1 MTQDTP
7 PNAVNNGGSP
17 NAAQAQEWNG
27 PGGAHR
33 TKYSALID
41 NEIARHNERFRA
53 IAAVEARDRVLDIGC
68 GTGESTR
75 EAARAAVDGS
85 VVGVDLSEEML
96 ARARGMSIYERLDNV
111 TYLQADAQVHEFPVA
126 DFDVCLSRFG
136 SMFFDDP
143 VAAFTNIGRALR
155 PGARLVLIVWQAR
168 ERNEWSTAVAQAL
181 GVRAPTT
188 KGPGAF
194 ALADPAAVADILEA
208 AGFDEVTATHV
219 HVPVCYGP
227 DVVTAYDFTIGLRS
241 TRDLLATLDAD
252 EREPALQ
259 RLRLT
264 LAAHETMG
272 EFKGTLSEDEP
283 DEPDEEAGETHW
295 SDWSEDEPEPAAP
308 GIYFDS
314 RSWIITAVRS

>member
-1 MTQDTP
+1 M
-7 PNAVNNGGSP
+7 P
-17 NAAQAQEWNG
+17 NAAQAEEWNG
-27 PGGAHR
+27 PSGAHR
-33 TKYSALID
+33 TKHSALID

-53 IAAVEARDRVLDIGC
+53 VAAIEARDRVLDIGC

-85 VVGVDLSEEML
+85 VVGVDLSDEML
-96 ARARGMSIYERLDNV
+96 DRARGMSVYERLDNV
-111 TYLQADAQVHEFPVA
+111 TFIRADAQVHEFPAA

-168 ERNEWSTAVAQAL
+168 ERNEWSTSVAEAF
-181 GVRAPTT
+181 GVPAPTA

-194 ALADPAAVADILEA
+194 ALADPAEVADILEA

-227 DVVTAYDFTIGLRS
+227 DVATAYDLTVGLRS
-241 TRDLLATLDAD
+241 TRDLLATLDPD
-252 EREPALQ
+252 ERAPALQ
-259 RLRLT
+259 RLRLA
-264 LAAHETMG
+264 LAAHEIMG
-272 EFKGTLSEDEP
+272 QPEPTIDEP
-283 DEPDEEAGETHW
+283 DEAAAPDDETGETHW
-295 SDWSEDEPEPAAP
+295 SDWSEDEAEPDPP

-314 RSWIITAVRS
+314 RSWIVTAVRS

>member
-1 MTQDTP
+1 MTQDIP
-7 PNAVNNGGSP
+7 PNDVRNAGTP

-33 TKYSALID
+33 TKFSALID
-41 NEIARHNERFRA
+41 KQIARHNERFRA
-53 IAAVEARDRVLDIGC
+53 LAAVEARDRVLDIGC

-75 EAARAAVDGS
+75 EAARAAVDGV

-96 ARARGMSIYERLDNV
+96 DRARGMSVYERLDNV
-111 TYLQADAQVHEFPVA
+111 TFIRADAQVHEFPSA

-155 PGARLVLIVWQAR
+155 PGARLVLLVWQSR
-168 ERNEWSTAVAQAL
+168 ERNEWSTAVAQAF
-181 GVRAPTT
+181 GVPVSTAP
-188 KGPGAF
+188 GPGAF
-194 ALADPAAVADILEA
+194 ALADPAGVVDVLEA
-208 AGFDEVTATHV
+208 AGFAEITATHV

-227 DVVTAYDFTIGLRS
+227 DVATAYELTVGLRS
-241 TRDLLATLDAD
+241 TRDLLAILDAD
-252 EREPALQ
+252 EREQALQ

-264 LAAHETMG
+264 LAAHETMPERITG
-272 EFKGTLSEDEP
+272 DLEETAQP
-283 DEPDEEAGETHW
+283 DDDVAETHW
-295 SDWSEDEPEPAAP
+295 SDWSEEEAEPDPP